1 MLYRVIRAEMS
12 ILWEVTVSAIDRKI
26 VQVNMFLILNA
37 YLDQGVWIYK
47 HKSTVNGNK
56 DKLVLITAV
65 LFWFKF
71 NV

>member
-1 MLYRVIRAEMS
+1 MLYRVIRVEMS
-12 ILWEVTVSAIDRKI
+12 ILWEVTVSAIERKI
-26 VQVNMFLILNA
+26 IQMNMFLILNA

-47 HKSTVNGNK
+47 YKSTVNSNK
-56 DKLVLITAV
+56 DKLLLNTAV